1 MQQVVSHKYLSS
13 LLSLVCC
20 LCVFCCDWRVVFV
33 VKEWIVIITE
43 ITLPNETTII
53 KSNST
58 STCSEHHHNSH
69 QTNTPCLIIIIH
81 KQTVLARTAIPRIP
95 RYASPPSP
103 PLTSLPQRPTR
114 LALLLRR
121 VTPVSAIIRFV
132 LYSSLPRGSLTLLLR
147 TGLRLL
153 LLLLLRLVQRNALRT
168 TPSANERLLLVR
180 LVVLEVD
187 AGAREMHP
195 TATLPTYGALDHL
208 LVANLTAAA
217 VHAAWREFLVVGGKG
232 GRFTQKPVQVTG
244 DVFGQ
249 RCPRSEI
256 GSLGPPSKHGFA
268 RLFALLIR
276 PITALQQRH
285 NTALAA
291 NMGHFVD
298 LK

>member
-1 MQQVVSHKYLSS
+1 MFRTPSQL
-13 LLSLVCC
+13 
-20 LCVFCCDWRVVFV
+20 
-33 VKEWIVIITE
+33 
-43 ITLPNETTII
+43 TT
-53 KSNST
+53 
-58 STCSEHHHNSH
+58 H
-69 QTNTPCLIIIIH
+69 QTNTPRFIIIIH

-121 VTPVSAIIRFV
+121 VTPVPAVIRFV

-153 LLLLLRLVQRNALRT
+153 LLLLLLLLLRLVQRNTFCT
-168 TPSANERLLLVR
+168 TPPANERLLFVR

-187 AGAREMHP
+187 AGTREMHP

-208 LVANLTAAA
+208 LVANLTATA
-217 VHAAWREFLVVGGKG
+217 VHATWREFLVVGGKG
-232 GRFTQKPVQVTG
+232 GRFAQKPVKVTS

-256 GSLGPPSKHGFA
+256 GSLGPPSEDGFT